1 MTDKDGI
8 TALITGGLGATL
20 GGIITAIV
28 QVVSRRSESRATAAD
43 LVTRAASNLVD
54 RLEKENAELR
64 ARISRLEKRN
74 DD

>member
-1 MTDKDGI
+1 
-8 TALITGGLGATL
+8 
-20 GGIITAIV
+20 
-28 QVVSRRSESRATAAD
+28 VSRRSESRATAAD